1 MTPCSNPNPVLTR
14 IEKITKN
21 QVVNRGSSPYNQ
33 MPAENNVPQSN
44 APQNSAA
51 PNDAAQNGNSQNS
64 DAPVLS
70 PENMQSFV
78 TPRDENS
85 GMNVNQTI
93 ASPLPDTTPELIPN
107 SPTFTV
113 PANPLLPPG
122 YREVL
127 DYNAIQYVNG
137 FYRTQIGRYVRVEQ
151 LMGSNTLDTQEG
163 YLIGVG
169 INYILLQEAPTG
181 NILIVDIYGIK
192 NMYVYYTYRETSFSP
207 LNMSS
212 TASENLG
219 NPGNMENRTNMATPE
234 NPIAQNISS
243 GPKINPMQQMPQ
255 PQK

>member
-33 MPAENNVPQSN
+33 MPEE
-44 APQNSAA
+44 
-51 PNDAAQNGNSQNS
+51 NDAAQNDTPQNRVSQNGASQNNS

-78 TPRDENS
+78 TPRDENN
-85 GMNVNQTI
+85 GMSVNQTV

-122 YREVL
+122 YREIL

-192 NMYVYYTYRETSFSP
+192 NMYVYYTYRETSFAP

-212 TASENLG
+212 PTSRNLG
-219 NPGNMENRTNMATPE
+219 NPGNMGNGTNMETPE

-243 GPKINPMQQMPQ
+243 GPRINPMQQIQ
-255 PQK
+255 QTQK

>member
-33 MPAENNVPQSN
+33 MPEENDTSQNN
-44 APQNSAA
+44 APQNSTSQ
-51 PNDAAQNGNSQNS
+51 NDAAQNDTLRNSE
-64 DAPVLS
+64 APVLA

-78 TPRDENS
+78 TPES
-85 GMNVNQTI
+85 GSSSTNVNQTI

-122 YREVL
+122 YQEVL

-169 INYILLQEAPTG
+169 INYIILQEAPTG

-192 NMYVYYTYRETSFSP
+192 NMYVYYTYRENLLAPLSMSPTSSG
-207 LNMSS
+207 NSGNRESS
-212 TASENLG
+212 SA
-219 NPGNMENRTNMATPE
+219 E
-234 NPIAQNISS
+234 NPVAQSISNAPRS
-243 GPKINPMQQMPQ
+243 NHLAPLQR
-255 PQK
+255 

>member
-21 QVVNRGSSPYNQ
+21 QVINRGSSPYNQ
-33 MPAENNVPQSN
+33 MPEEND
-44 APQNSAA
+44 APQNSAPQNSA
-51 PNDAAQNGNSQNS
+51 SQNDAAQNDNSRNS
-64 DAPVLS
+64 EAPVLA

-78 TPRDENS
+78 TPES
-85 GMNVNQTI
+85 GSSGANTNQTI

-122 YREVL
+122 YQEVL

-169 INYILLQEAPTG
+169 INYIILQEAPTG

-192 NMYVYYTYRETSFSP
+192 NMYVYYTYRENLLAPLSMSP
-207 LNMSS
+207 MSPGNS
-212 TASENLG
+212 GSAG
-219 NPGNMENRTNMATPE
+219 NPGFSGNMENSNAE
-234 NPIAQNISS
+234 NPVAQSISNAPRS
-243 GPKINPMQQMPQ
+243 NHLAPLQR
-255 PQK
+255 